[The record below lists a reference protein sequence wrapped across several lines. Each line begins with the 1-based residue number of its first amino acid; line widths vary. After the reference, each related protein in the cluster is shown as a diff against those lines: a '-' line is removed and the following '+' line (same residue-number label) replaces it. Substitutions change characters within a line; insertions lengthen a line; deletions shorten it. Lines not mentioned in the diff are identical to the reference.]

1 MGGFTLSRIETR
13 DPDLMADMMSNALGA
28 VDMSVIDP
36 RDAYLSIRSAVGH
49 SLSALDFQLSFRGTS
64 DVDGLERDPAEHVY
78 TVAYMDREPGSGRLW
93 DAQGRE
99 LDILHPVLYPDWV
112 GSEFDGCH
120 AEVVSIARSEVR
132 DYARRLAG
140 TDAFDLRFTDFH
152 PRTAALGKHWYA
164 TRRYMMSAIGLTA
177 GDPGVGLIQGQL
189 PGLIAGTVLATFP
202 NTLTDYLD
210 RHDARPLGAT
220 AAIRRAVAYIDEHA
234 QEPITLADIVSAS
247 RLSVRALQ
255 AGFRR
260 YLDTTPMGYL
270 QKARLNAARL
280 DLIASDPTRET
291 VAVIARRWGFTHLGR
306 FATSYREAFDELPSE
321 SLRR

>member
-1 MGGFTLSRIETR
+1 MGGFTLSRFETR
-13 DPDLMADMMSNALGA
+13 DSDLMADMMSNALGA

-64 DVDGLERDPAEHVY
+64 NLDGLERDPAEHVY
-78 TVAYMDREPGSGRLW
+78 SIVYMHREPGSGRLW
-93 DAQGRE
+93 DADGQE

-120 AEVVSIARSEVR
+120 SKVVSITRSKVR

-140 TDAFDLRFTDFH
+140 TDAFDLRFTDVR
-152 PRTAALGKHWYA
+152 PRSAALAEHWYA
-164 TRRYMMSAIGLTA
+164 TRRHMMSAVELPSD
-177 GDPGVGLIQGQL
+177 DPGVRLIQGQL
-189 PGLIAGTVLATFP
+189 PGLIAGTLLAIFP

-210 RHDARPLGAT
+210 RHDAWPLGAT

-234 QEPITLADIVSAS
+234 QDSITLADIVSAS
-247 RLSVRALQ
+247 RLSVRGLQ

-270 QKARLNAARL
+270 QKVRLNSARL
-280 DLIASDPTRET
+280 DLLAGDPTRET
-291 VAVIARRWGFTHLGR
+291 VAAIAQRWGFTHLGR
-306 FATSYREAFDELPSE
+306 FARSYRAAFDELPSQ
-321 SLRR
+321 SLHR

>member
-1 MGGFTLSRIETR
+1 
-13 DPDLMADMMSNALGA
+13 
-28 VDMSVIDP
+28 
-36 RDAYLSIRSAVGH
+36 
-49 SLSALDFQLSFRGTS
+49 
-64 DVDGLERDPAEHVY
+64 
-78 TVAYMDREPGSGRLW
+78 
-93 DAQGRE
+93 
-99 LDILHPVLYPDWV
+99 
-112 GSEFDGCH
+112 
-120 AEVVSIARSEVR
+120 
-132 DYARRLAG
+132 
-140 TDAFDLRFTDFH
+140 
-152 PRTAALGKHWYA
+152 
-164 TRRYMMSAIGLTA
+164 MSAIGLTA
-177 GDPGVGLIQGQL
+177 GDPGVELIQGQL

-260 YLDTTPMGYL
+260 YLDTTPTGYL

-291 VAVIARRWGFTHLGR
+291 VAAIARRWGFTHLGR
-306 FATSYREAFDELPSE
+306 FASSYRAAFDELPSE

>member
-13 DPDLMADMMSNALGA
+13 DSDLMADMMSSALGA

-36 RDAYLSIRSAVGH
+36 RDAYLSIRSAVSP

-64 DVDGLERDPAEHVY
+64 DLDGLERDPADHVY
-78 TVAYMDREPGSGRLW
+78 SVVYMDREPGSGRLW
-93 DAQGRE
+93 DAQGRQ

-120 AEVVSIARSEVR
+120 AKVVSIARSEVR

-140 TDAFDLRFTDFH
+140 TDAFDLRFTDVH
-152 PRTAALGKHWYA
+152 PRSATLGEHWYA
-164 TRRYMMSAIGLTA
+164 TRRYMMSAIELSA
-177 GDPGVGLIQGQL
+177 DDPGVELIQGQL
-189 PGLIAGTVLATFP
+189 PGLIAATVLATFP
-202 NTLTDYLD
+202 TTLTDHLD

-247 RLSVRALQ
+247 RLGVRALH

-260 YLDTTPMGYL
+260 HLDTTPMGYL
-270 QKARLNAARL
+270 HKVRLNAARL
-280 DLIASDPTRET
+280 DLLAGDPTRET
-291 VAVIARRWGFTHLGR
+291 VAAIARRWGFTHLGR
-306 FATSYREAFDELPSE
+306 FASNYRAAFDELPSQ